1 MTTTAS
7 SSSGKTVAP
16 VGPMTPTATAGRP
29 SSTKLGRDWRLLCSA
44 STISVLGDGAF
55 VGALPLLA
63 TRITHDPRLISGLTM
78 AGTLP
83 WLVFSL
89 YSGVVAD
96 RSEGRRLLMRAQ
108 LGQLLAVALVGA
120 VAAFSVGG
128 MWVLY
133 VLAFGLGIGAS
144 LAKSAAQTLLPS
156 VIPAELLVTANGRLF
171 TWQSVAQQFIGP
183 ALGSALFVAA
193 PLLPFWV
200 DAATFALSVALIA
213 RLPRGSAAVER
224 TGSTRRRDLRD
235 GLGWLARHRLVRTTT
250 LLSAAANFAN
260 VMAFST
266 MVLYVGS
273 QYYGLLL
280 SVAAVGGILG
290 GLTSRRVIARFGELR
305 VVRTTITV
313 TPLTLFGCALLG
325 PNPIAM
331 GLLTALGS
339 TCGSLWNVA
348 VVSNRQRLV
357 PAHLRGRVSSAGTM
371 ITWGAQ
377 PLGALA
383 GGLVAARFG
392 LAAPWLVG
400 GAIRLTAALCGL
412 RALGAW
418 NDFQHSGTIPA
429 AVG

>member
-1 MTTTAS
+1 MTTTTS
-7 SSSGKTVAP
+7 SSSVATVPP
-16 VGPMTPTATAGRP
+16 VRPMSPTATGAG
-29 SSTKLGRDWRLLCSA
+29 SSLAKLGRDWRLLCSA

-63 TRITHDPRLISGLTM
+63 ARTTHDPRLISGLTM

-108 LGQLLAVALVGA
+108 LGQLLAVALVGT

-133 VLAFGLGIGAS
+133 VLAFGLGVGAS

-156 VIPAELLVTANGRLF
+156 VIPAELLVAANGRLF

-183 ALGSALFVAA
+183 ALGSTLFVAA

-213 RLPRGSAAVER
+213 RLPRRPAPAKR
-224 TGSTRRRDLRD
+224 TARRLRRDLRD
-235 GLGWLARHRLVRTTT
+235 GLGWLARHRLLRTTT

-273 QYYGLLL
+273 RYYGVLL
-280 SVAAVGGILG
+280 SVAAVGSILG

-313 TPLTLFGCALLG
+313 TPLTLFGCAVLG

-331 GLLTALGS
+331 GLLTAIGS
-339 TCGSLWNVA
+339 SCSSLWNVA

-357 PAHLRGRVSSAGTM
+357 PAHLQGRVSSAGTM
-371 ITWGAQ
+371 LAWGAQ
-377 PLGALA
+377 PLGALT

-392 LAAPWLVG
+392 LAAPWVVG

-418 NDFQHSGTIPA
+418 SDFQRSITAPIA
-429 AVG
+429 AE